1 MTRRFLIGAGTALI
15 VLISQRTALAAALR
29 PVRILSPAP
38 DSVVRE
44 RVKIE
49 IDSGAVP
56 DNAYMVVHVDGKF
69 LAAVARPMSGP
80 RVTYVWDTKGS
91 STGQDP
97 VPDGRHQIR
106 VMVTDEHGKQV
117 GNTDSVWVTVKN
129 GLDSVPSSVVLAY
142 RFRPEEQRLYSQR
155 TIAKSADVELFSNH
169 LIVKRTCDDVMPGGA
184 ALIREKIERSSRQT
198 EANQTIQ
205 FYKAGRSLVM
215 TVTRSGDIRPGRRM
229 ERLEEQ
235 AALQFIR
242 VPSGPLRIG
251 STWSTGIRIPLF
263 YQGVEVLELPTARE
277 AEKLKGNWVLAL
289 AKNKV
294 THTLK
299 GFEWQNGYP
308 TAKVVTEYDGTAI
321 YRLPGSLTPALFP
334 ITGKRTT
341 FFDFKRGRVV
351 RMEDK
356 FSVDLS
362 GASGASLA
370 STGVATSP
378 GGAYNP
384 YSAYRTNPYAAG
396 PYGRPGGAP
405 AGPYGAPGYPGAYA
419 TGTGTGTG
427 TGDTST
433 RTQMELTVSLIG

>member
-1 MTRRFLIGAGTALI
+1 MTRRFLVSTGTVV
-15 VLISQRTALAAALR
+15 VLLMSIAVAFAAALR

-38 DSVVRE
+38 DSIVRE

-69 LAAVARPMSGP
+69 RAAVARPMAAP

-91 STGQDP
+91 SSGEDP
-97 VPDGRHQIR
+97 IPDGRHQIR
-106 VMVTDEHGKQV
+106 VMVVDEHGKQI

-129 GLDSVPSSVVLAY
+129 GLDYVPSSVVLAY

-155 TIAKSADVELFSNH
+155 TVARSADVEVFSNH
-169 LIVKRTCDDVMPGGA
+169 LIVKRTCDDVMPNGA
-184 ALIREKIERSSRQT
+184 ALVREKIERASRQT
-198 EANQTIQ
+198 EANQTVQ

-215 TVTRSGDIRPGRRM
+215 TVRRDGTVQPGRRM
-229 ERLEEQ
+229 ERLQEQ

-251 STWSTGIRIPLF
+251 STWSSGIRIPLF
-263 YQGVEVLELPTARE
+263 YQGVDVLELPTAKE
-277 AEKLKGNWVLAL
+277 AERIRGNWVLAL

-308 TAKVVTEYDGTAI
+308 TAKILTEYDGVAT
-321 YRLPGSLTPALFP
+321 YKLPGSLTPAMFP

-341 FFDFKRGRVV
+341 YFDFRRGRVV
-351 RMEDK
+351 RVEDK

-370 STGVATSP
+370 STGAV
-378 GGAYNP
+378 GAPTGVTNP
-384 YSAYRTNPYAAG
+384 YSAYRNPYAMG

-405 AGPYGAPGYPGAYA
+405 TGPYGAPGYPGAPA
-419 TGTGTGTG
+419 TGSGTGAA
-427 TGDTST
+427 DTTT
-433 RTQMELTVSLIG
+433 RTQMELYVSLIG